1 MNANPNE
8 TTRTTAEPDVKMR
21 LEGVE
26 KRFGRIVALE
36 DIDLDVYEDQIF
48 ALVGD
53 NGAGK
58 STMMNVLCGVH
69 EPTAGQLYFDGEPV
83 SFSNPNDARETG
95 IETVYQDLAL
105 MNDLDVA
112 TNIFMGQF
120 PKRGV
125 GPLSVIDWEE
135 TYERA
140 DHIMSDLL
148 GRNID
153 AETEVEFL
161 SGGQRQLVAVG
172 RALAFDPDVIILDE
186 PTSALSVD
194 ATELVYETIR
204 RLQQDGHTIIIVS
217 HSLETVMEYAD
228 RIAVLY
234 QGELVEVESTTDTDV
249 ETLTELMI
257 AGTASSG
264 D

>member
-8 TTRTTAEPDVKMR
+8 TTRTKAEPNVKMR

-36 DIDLDVYEDQIF
+36 NIDLDVYEDQIF

-83 SFSNPNDARETG
+83 SFSNPNDARATG

-148 GRNID
+148 GRDID

-204 RLQQDGHTIIIVS
+204 RLQRDGHTIIIVS